1 MPAHYSSIKQGFGEV
16 GILKIVRAGSGRPYQ
31 VGGCLPD
38 CVVQMYG
45 MCTEH
50 ANMCTAFVSYF
61 CGMTA
66 TRQNRTARAYTFTFD
81 SEAEKEAAHAH
92 AKRRGT
98 NLANLLKM
106 LLTSDMANNAP
117 VSAPTTAS

>member
-1 MPAHYSSIKQGFGEV
+1 MSKAV
-16 GILKIVRAGSGRPYQ
+16 LKRRAGGVKTVRAVWAAVALWP
-31 VGGCLPD
+31 VH
-38 CVVQMYG
+38 VQMYG

-50 ANMCTAFVSYF
+50 TSMCTAFVSYF

-106 LLTSDMANNAP
+106 LLASDIAANTAP
-117 VSAPTTAS
+117 ASSRE